1 MVKQEMEWKICSNMH
16 FFGLLAKV
24 KDGKI
29 KDVVIKKV
37 PNHSP
42 DSFIVFLKLPKVQL
56 RLALSCIY
64 SQISLFAFNT
74 SCPKASCKF

>member
-29 KDVVIKKV
+29 KDVVMKK
-37 PNHSP
+37 
-42 DSFIVFLKLPKVQL
+42 
-56 RLALSCIY
+56 
-64 SQISLFAFNT
+64 SQITLQTALLSFL
-74 SCPKASCKF
+74 SSQKCSSV